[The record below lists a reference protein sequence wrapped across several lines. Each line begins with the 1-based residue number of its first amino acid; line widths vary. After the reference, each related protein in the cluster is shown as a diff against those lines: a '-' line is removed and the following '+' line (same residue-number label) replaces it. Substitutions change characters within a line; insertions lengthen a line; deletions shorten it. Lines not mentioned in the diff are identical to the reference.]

1 MDVQVIFFGSITD
14 ITLVDS
20 VLLNNC
26 TDLDSMV
33 NDLIERYPPLA
44 NKKYFIAVNQKM
56 VHENI
61 KLKMGDTVAIMPPFS
76 GG

>member
-1 MDVQVIFFGSITD
+1 MDVQVIFFGSIID

-26 TDLDSMV
+26 TDLNSIV
-33 NDLIERYPPLA
+33 NDLIERYPALA

-61 KLKMGDTVAIMPPFS
+61 KLKMGDTVALMPPFS

>member
-1 MDVQVIFFGSITD
+1 MDVQVIFFGSIID

-26 TDLDSMV
+26 TDLDSIV
-33 NDLIERYPPLA
+33 HDLIERYPPLA

-61 KLKMGDTVAIMPPFS
+61 KLKMGDTVALMPPFS

>member
-1 MDVQVIFFGSITD
+1 MDVQVIFFGSIID

-26 TDLDSMV
+26 TDLDSIV
-33 NDLIERYPPLA
+33 NDLIERYPSLA

-61 KLKMGDTVAIMPPFS
+61 KLKMGDAVALMPPFS

>member
-20 VLLNNC
+20 VLLTNC
-26 TDLDSMV
+26 IDLDTMV
-33 NDLIERYPPLA
+33 HDLIELFPTLA

-61 KLKMGDTVAIMPPFS
+61 KLKMGDTVALMPPFS

>member
-33 NDLIERYPPLA
+33 NELIERYPPLA

>member
-1 MDVQVIFFGSITD
+1 
-14 ITLVDS
+14 
-20 VLLNNC
+20 
-26 TDLDSMV
+26 V
-33 NDLIERYPPLA
+33 NDLIERYPSLA

-61 KLKMGDTVAIMPPFS
+61 KLKMGDTVALMPPFS

>member
-1 MDVQVIFFGSITD
+1 MDVQVIFFGSIID

-26 TDLDSMV
+26 TDLDSIV
-33 NDLIERYPPLA
+33 NDLIERYPALA

-61 KLKMGDTVAIMPPFS
+61 KLKMGDTVALMPPFS

>member
-1 MDVQVIFFGSITD
+1 MDVQVIFFGSIID

-26 TDLDSMV
+26 TDLDSIV
-33 NDLIERYPPLA
+33 NDLIERYPSLA

-61 KLKMGDTVAIMPPFS
+61 KLKMGDTVALMPPFS

>member
-1 MDVQVIFFGSITD
+1 MDVQVIFFGSIID

-26 TDLDSMV
+26 PDLDSIV
-33 NDLIERYPPLA
+33 NDLMERYPSLA

-61 KLKMGDTVAIMPPFS
+61 KLKMGDTVALMPPFS

>member
-20 VLLNNC
+20 IFLNNC
-26 TDLDSMV
+26 TDLDSIV
-33 NDLIERYPPLA
+33 HNLIEHYPALA

-61 KLKMGDTVAIMPPFS
+61 KLKMGDTVALMPPFS

>member
-1 MDVQVIFFGSITD
+1 MDVQVIFFGSIID

-26 TDLDSMV
+26 TDLDSIV
-33 NDLIERYPPLA
+33 NDLIERFPSLA

-61 KLKMGDTVAIMPPFS
+61 KLKMGDTVALMPPFS